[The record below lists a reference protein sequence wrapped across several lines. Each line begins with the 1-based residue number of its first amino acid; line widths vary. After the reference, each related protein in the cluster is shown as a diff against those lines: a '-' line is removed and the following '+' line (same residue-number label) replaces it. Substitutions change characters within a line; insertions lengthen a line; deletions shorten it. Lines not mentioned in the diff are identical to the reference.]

1 MREHRGLSIVL
12 ALASVGFFTGLAFAL
27 TVAIWVTLSVYAL
40 VKMIGSAPDSADPV
54 VVLVSIVLLVGVFA
68 TSFAGA
74 IALVGRPMT
83 PRKRRDREAQRTAT
97 S

>member
-12 ALASVGFFTGLAFAL
+12 SLASLGFFTTLAFAL
-27 TVAIWVTLSVYAL
+27 TVAIWVALSVYAL
-40 VKMIGSAPDSADPV
+40 VKMIGSAPDSADAV
-54 VVLVSIVLLVGVFA
+54 VVLISVVLLVGAFA
-68 TSFAGA
+68 TAFAGA

-83 PRKRRDREAQRTAT
+83 PRKRKDREAQRTAT

>member
-1 MREHRGLSIVL
+1 
-12 ALASVGFFTGLAFAL
+12 
-27 TVAIWVTLSVYAL
+27 
-40 VKMIGSAPDSADPV
+40 
-54 VVLVSIVLLVGVFA
+54 VFA

>member
-12 ALASVGFFTGLAFAL
+12 ALASVVFFAGLAFAL

-83 PRKRRDREAQRTAT
+83 PHKRRDREAQRTAT

>member
-1 MREHRGLSIVL
+1 MREHRGLSIAL
-12 ALASVGFFTGLAFAL
+12 ALASLGFFATLAFVL

-40 VKMIGSAPDSADPV
+40 VKMIGSAPDSADPA
-54 VVLVSIVLLVGVFA
+54 VVLVSIVLLVGAFA
-68 TSFAGA
+68 TAFAGTL
-74 IALVGRPMT
+74 ALVGRPMS

>member
-12 ALASVGFFTGLAFAL
+12 ALASVGFFTGLAFVL

-74 IALVGRPMT
+74 VALVGRPMT
-83 PRKRRDREAQRTAT
+83 PRRRRDREAQRTAT

>member
-12 ALASVGFFTGLAFAL
+12 ALASLGFFTTLAFAM
-27 TVAIWVTLSVYAL
+27 TGAIWVTLSVYAL
-40 VKMIGSAPDSADPV
+40 VKMIGSAPDPADPV
-54 VVLVSIVLLVGVFA
+54 VVLISIVLLVGAFA
-68 TSFAGA
+68 TAFAGA

-83 PRKRRDREAQRTAT
+83 PRRRRDREAQRTAT